1 MPMTLSHT
9 VRNVLCRAPE
19 NCRLYLKSKSNINS
33 LNLKVRGADMFMLEL
48 ESTDKMGMG
57 RGMVQGEE
65 TRNEPE
71 SGKNTKP

>member
-1 MPMTLSHT
+1 
-9 VRNVLCRAPE
+9 
-19 NCRLYLKSKSNINS
+19 
-33 LNLKVRGADMFMLEL
+33 MFMLEL

-71 SGKNTKP
+71 SGKNTKPWVRENFPHCWAEVSDAEILPDTVELCHHGVGLDLFN

>member
-1 MPMTLSHT
+1 
-9 VRNVLCRAPE
+9 
-19 NCRLYLKSKSNINS
+19 
-33 LNLKVRGADMFMLEL
+33 MFMLEL